1 MGLRSAAEVPP
12 FFFVEGADDFRPN
25 RGFRFSSAPE
35 AGVSFTGVRR
45 EVRIEDVIAE
55 LGPRV
60 PDAASAPSSL
70 RQAYVL
76 VADGVAAATPA
87 RRRAVA
93 RIRARFEDEYRRAT
107 GGRGT
112 VDTTLP

>member
-1 MGLRSAAEVPP
+1 
-12 FFFVEGADDFRPN
+12 
-25 RGFRFSSAPE
+25 
-35 AGVSFTGVRR
+35 VRR

-60 PDAASAPSSL
+60 PDHTSAPRAL
-70 RQAYVL
+70 RQAYL
-76 VADGVAAATPA
+76 LIGDAQAPATEV

-93 RIRARFEDEYRRAT
+93 RIRARFEEEFRRAT
-107 GGRGT
+107 GGRAT